1 LTKQFQFVR
10 KRTIPTRIAKG
21 ISIQIAFVVPDDATA
36 WLYYSHLVKELIA
49 TGNEVTVLSA
59 PGPYVPDLLSAGA
72 KHVAI
77 PYARFVAP
85 LDDLRLYRSLR
96 REFDRNRFD
105 VVQNFTVKANLYGT
119 IAASRSGVPTIINT
133 VEGAGI
139 LWTSDASVRVRL
151 MRRTVETLLR
161 AYRRVVFRWWFV
173 NEHDRNLFI
182 ERGLCSAEQ
191 AVVAISTGVDTDVYN
206 RDNVSSA
213 DRYALRQEIGIDDR
227 NPVITMV
234 AGRLLK
240 SKGVEAFIELA
251 RDLKKRG
258 VKAQAVLVGPEELD
272 HPDSLDPSIVKS
284 AVDDGSVTWIG
295 FRRDIAAIYAI
306 TDVAVVPT
314 IYAEGIAK
322 SVVEAMA
329 MSCPVVCARTPA
341 IAEMVQSGVDAIV
354 VPPSDPV
361 AIADAV
367 GRFLGDRHLS
377 QTIGRAARKSVLIRF
392 DAKRQAH
399 AAVRAVYGLLQPI
412 ATVAERS

>member
-1 LTKQFQFVR
+1 
-10 KRTIPTRIAKG
+10 
-21 ISIQIAFVVPDDATA
+21 
-36 WLYYSHLVKELIA
+36 
-49 TGNEVTVLSA
+49 
-59 PGPYVPDLLSAGA
+59 
-72 KHVAI
+72 
-77 PYARFVAP
+77 
-85 LDDLRLYRSLR
+85 
-96 REFDRNRFD
+96 
-105 VVQNFTVKANLYGT
+105 
-119 IAASRSGVPTIINT
+119 
-133 VEGAGI
+133 
-139 LWTSDASVRVRL
+139 
-151 MRRTVETLLR
+151 
-161 AYRRVVFRWWFV
+161 
-173 NEHDRNLFI
+173 
-182 ERGLCSAEQ
+182 
-191 AVVAISTGVDTDVYN
+191 
-206 RDNVSSA
+206 
-213 DRYALRQEIGIDDR
+213 
-227 NPVITMV
+227 
-234 AGRLLK
+234 
-240 SKGVEAFIELA
+240 
-251 RDLKKRG
+251 
-258 VKAQAVLVGPEELD
+258 
-272 HPDSLDPSIVKS
+272 VKS

-295 FRRDIAAIYAI
+295 FRRDTAAIYAI